1 MSSVNWELEN
11 EKSCVY
17 PFSPRTLA
25 YFSKFKNARH
35 FDFSTLEKQNKRSLS
50 LRVSLSCGQP
60 ARLNITNQKLTAL
73 EFRLC
78 EDFQAAWK
86 IHVTVSAFLKDSDS
100 QLRKSVCS

>member
-1 MSSVNWELEN
+1 MCLNKILVFSNVN
-11 EKSCVY
+11 
-17 PFSPRTLA
+17 
-25 YFSKFKNARH
+25 FSKFKNARH

-50 LRVSLSCGQP
+50 LRVSLSSGQP
-60 ARLNITNQKLTAL
+60 AFQNKTNEKLTAL

>member
-1 MSSVNWELEN
+1 MKRVVSIIFASNFSLFFLKTRVILIFQRTNVL
-11 EKSCVY
+11 SAAV
-17 PFSPRTLA
+17 SPRV
-25 YFSKFKNARH
+25 K
-35 FDFSTLEKQNKRSLS
+35 
-50 LRVSLSCGQP
+50 
-60 ARLNITNQKLTAL
+60 TNEKLTAL

>member
-25 YFSKFKNARH
+25 YFSKFKNTRVIWI
-35 FDFSTLEKQNKRSLS
+35 FQRLKNKR
-50 LRVSLSCGQP
+50 SLSCGQP
-60 ARLNITNQKLTAL
+60 ARQNKTNQKLTAL